1 MNKFTSATL
10 MLVACLGMGCEK
22 SARSFSLLADDAV
35 FQQSPLVVQRKVD
48 ILWVV
53 DNSGSM
59 ETSQSNLA
67 SSFQS
72 FIERFQGLNYD
83 FRMAVTTSDA
93 YRAQYNGNTALVR
106 FRDGDIT
113 QPTGSGVRVMS
124 NETPD
129 LNNVFITNILQGTS
143 GSGDE
148 RAFQSFKAA
157 LEYSE
162 NSDFRRED
170 AFLAIIIVSDEDD
183 FSADTGS
190 FLLDNYNDP
199 RLLPVDTYVQFLQ
212 DFTQSGRT
220 ATEPRNFSVSTISI
234 PDSACHTQLTDNWPG
249 RKIGVRYH
257 EIVEKTGG
265 EETSLCSNFGESL
278 ELISDSIVALTS
290 VFYLDREPDPST
302 ILVHVNGV
310 KIPNDPDHGWTYH
323 PEDLSIRFS
332 KDTTPG
338 NGASI
343 SIAFDPK
350 TIKL

>member
-199 RLLPVDTYVQFLQ
+199 RLLPVDT
-212 DFTQSGRT
+212 
-220 ATEPRNFSVSTISI
+220 
-234 PDSACHTQLTDNWPG
+234 
-249 RKIGVRYH
+249 
-257 EIVEKTGG
+257 
-265 EETSLCSNFGESL
+265 
-278 ELISDSIVALTS
+278 
-290 VFYLDREPDPST
+290 
-302 ILVHVNGV
+302 
-310 KIPNDPDHGWTYH
+310 
-323 PEDLSIRFS
+323 
-332 KDTTPG
+332 
-338 NGASI
+338 
-343 SIAFDPK
+343 
-350 TIKL
+350 